1 MVNSEVCF
9 SDSQIENVFKTHLG
23 IEDKKELK
31 VVLERFYESYYVR
44 GKSLKV
50 AVNHTVL
57 NNYSVPKVLLDEL
70 EQLTSYY

>member
-1 MVNSEVCF
+1 MVNSDVCF

-23 IEDKKELK
+23 IEDNKELK

-50 AVNHTVL
+50 AVTHTVL

-70 EQLTSYY
+70 EQITSYY